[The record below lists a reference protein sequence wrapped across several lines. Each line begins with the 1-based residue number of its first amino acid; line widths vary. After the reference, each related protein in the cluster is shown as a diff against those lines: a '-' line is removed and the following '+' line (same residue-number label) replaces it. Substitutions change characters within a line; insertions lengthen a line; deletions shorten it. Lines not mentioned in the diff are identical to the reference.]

1 MIANNEARLVNRAV
15 IPTAIIKELTFNN
28 RGSFCDGLIHLLAG
42 KCYQI
47 MKIMILN
54 RRKNLQIQDML

>member
-28 RGSFCDGLIHLLAG
+28 RGGFCDGLIQLASGKMLLNYENYDS
-42 KCYQI
+42 KSS
-47 MKIMILN
+47 
-54 RRKNLQIQDML
+54 